1 MLSMKSAQHRFRTG
15 SVALLLFLLTISG
28 LQAESRSF
36 REMKRSIV
44 HVGIVQTRGELVATQ
59 WLGTGFVTDRD
70 CTVLTARHLL
80 IDLPATASL
89 VLRFLDP
96 ENPDA
101 VRTFRS
107 SIVARSE
114 SADLAVLRPTATR
127 LTRDFCRKE
136 IRPLPLIT
144 VFERDQWTGE
154 EISVLGFPVL
164 EGEQPRDLPIL
175 RRGIIASA
183 ELEWEDRPMLLLD
196 LTGVPGFSG
205 SPVIRLRDGMVLGVV
220 HGPGL
225 TSRVYD
231 FEWATPVTQEVLET
245 LLAEDNP

>member
-1 MLSMKSAQHRFRTG
+1 MLSMNSTSDRFRTA
-15 SVALLLFLLTISG
+15 VLTLLICLATVSG
-28 LQAESRSF
+28 LSAEPRPF
-36 REMKRSIV
+36 RDLKRSIV

-59 WLGTGFVTDRD
+59 WLGTGFVIDGF

-80 IDLPATASL
+80 TDLPTSASL

-114 SADLAVLRPTATR
+114 SSDLAVLRPTKTR
-127 LTRDFCRKE
+127 LVRNFCSKE
-136 IRPLPLIT
+136 VRPLELAED
-144 VFERDQWTGE
+144 FRRDAWTGE

-205 SPVIRLRDGMVLGVV
+205 SPVIRLRDGLVLGVV

-231 FEWATPVTQEVLET
+231 FEWATPVTQQVLET
-245 LLAEDNP
+245 MLAEEGS